1 VRWQADLRQSGLRL
15 TFTSPRMRIEQ
26 LRHQEVRV
34 AGWRISGGLLHADA
48 AGSTNPLSFRAAVKT
63 DAGAAA
69 AANTD
74 GSKVRFARYSPGTRQ
89 ESCDGPEKHYP
100 KPICK

>member
-34 AGWRISGGLLHADA
+34 ADWRISGGLLHADA
-48 AGSTNPLSFRAAVKT
+48 RTLSGVRMEGIADSTLIPNMGVALLSCTTRNETIKGKLIFYSSPLPRAP
-63 DAGAAA
+63 
-69 AANTD
+69 
-74 GSKVRFARYSPGTRQ
+74 S
-89 ESCDGPEKHYP
+89 E
-100 KPICK
+100 